1 MAAAEKKEE
10 KSENTPGA
18 AAGGGGGKL
27 SMILGVVQLL
37 LTLGIGAVVFIQFQK
52 SKHQESVA
60 DLQIED
66 HGAGAEEAPAKDAHG
81 NPVKAEGGKSG
92 GLFSKKSSVVATL
105 EQFTVNLAT
114 SPGMA
119 PKFARVVIALDLPSD
134 DTQQE
139 VNQKMAQA
147 RNSIIDLFNSKRPAD
162 LQSGEGRNFL
172 KEEIKNAL
180 NSFLVSGKV
189 KAVFFSNF
197 AISG

>member
-10 KSENTPGA
+10 KSENTPGP

-27 SMILGVVQLL
+27 STILGVVQLL
-37 LTLGIGAVVFIQFQK
+37 LTLGIGAVLFLQFQK

-66 HGAGAEEAPAKDAHG
+66 HGAGEAGAVDSHG
-81 NPVKAEGGKSG
+81 NPVKGEGGKIG

-139 VNQKMAQA
+139 LNQKMAQA
-147 RNSIIDLFNSKRPAD
+147 RNSVIDLFNSKRPAD

-197 AISG
+197 AISS